1 LKVLPRIFLE
11 LNLTVKIK
19 QLFLGLIFF
28 TSLLLHGESQRI
40 FMPEYTWNSS
50 RSMAMGGAY
59 IADTQGFI
67 ALTTNPAGFSSDFT
81 EITLLAIQAD
91 VKGDPFTLYSQTID
105 GSFSDDMAALVI
117 DNIVENGLGLGANL
131 GFGWV
136 GKHIGTGLFLHS
148 QMMFPQEDLIL
159 NASGE
164 LVSDIVYVVGY
175 AYDFYFLE
183 DQLRLSV
190 GADVRPMYRTITPLS
205 LDDAFALSGITED
218 SLDPMKLDTLAG
230 SALAFDMG
238 VIAEYKDFSFA
249 MAVRDIADT
258 RYNMIYTVPEKLANL
273 NFSGT
278 TLGNNFSFITP
289 MSLTLGANW
298 TPDLGDLSWLFRPQF
313 QISYKTPLLLGYDE
327 LDLQGYTE
335 QSFLSKLH
343 LGGEIKLYSMLSLR
357 AGLNGGY
364 FTAGTGI
371 DFRLGEFDFAIYS
384 NELGSHSGQQQ
395 QMGAVAELR
404 FKLPSITSK
413 KDASDSSLSNED
425 S

>member
-1 LKVLPRIFLE
+1 
-11 LNLTVKIK
+11 
-19 QLFLGLIFF
+19 
-28 TSLLLHGESQRI
+28 
-40 FMPEYTWNSS
+40 
-50 RSMAMGGAY
+50 
-59 IADTQGFI
+59 
-67 ALTTNPAGFSSDFT
+67 
-81 EITLLAIQAD
+81 
-91 VKGDPFTLYSQTID
+91 
-105 GSFSDDMAALVI
+105 
-117 DNIVENGLGLGANL
+117 
-131 GFGWV
+131 
-136 GKHIGTGLFLHS
+136 
-148 QMMFPQEDLIL
+148 
-159 NASGE
+159 
-164 LVSDIVYVVGY
+164 
-175 AYDFYFLE
+175 
-183 DQLRLSV
+183 
-190 GADVRPMYRTITPLS
+190 
-205 LDDAFALSGITED
+205 
-218 SLDPMKLDTLAG
+218 MKLDTLAG

-384 NELGSHSGQQQ
+384 NELGSHSGQQPLAQ
-395 QMGAVAELR
+395 LVEQRTVKACVTGSNPLR
-404 FKLPSITSK
+404 LIFCLHRLGVRTPGFHPGSGGSIPPGDENRK
-413 KDASDSSLSNED
+413 GIRG
-425 S
+425 